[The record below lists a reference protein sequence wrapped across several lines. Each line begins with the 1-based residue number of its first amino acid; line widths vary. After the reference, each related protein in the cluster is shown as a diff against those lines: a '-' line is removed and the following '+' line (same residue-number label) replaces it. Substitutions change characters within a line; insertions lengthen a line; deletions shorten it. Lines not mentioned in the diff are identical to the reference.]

1 MGHQVTVFPPQAD
14 SYNQAVEK
22 LTDVNELLTDVN
34 ELLNA
39 DIGYIAV
46 AGRTRVGNYILCH
59 EEGLLRKLPQ
69 NNHFPHLVG
78 TVVIAPP
85 ALVE

>member
-1 MGHQVTVFPPQAD
+1 MGHQVTVFPSKAD
-14 SYNQAVEK
+14 SYTKTVEK
-22 LTDVNELLTDVN
+22 LTDVN

-39 DIGYIAV
+39 DIGYIGV
-46 AGRTRVGNYILCH
+46 AGRTRTGNYILCH
-59 EEGLLRKLPQ
+59 EEGLLRKLPP
-69 NNHFPHLVG
+69 NNHFPNLVG

>member
-22 LTDVNELLTDVN
+22 LTDVN